1 MKKSK
6 DFFLIPFHFPSRLF
20 WTIASVAAVLFFN
33 VQNVFAAPDTLS
45 IPVYRQ
51 YFHDKIIAEQK
62 LYDKLDGKNDN
73 NMHVGN
79 NEEVNL
85 RMTDVLY
92 RKIDELRT
100 WIETSDKIS
109 KNNDKIR
116 LLNNIENTLRIF
128 RLSWKKKTISPSQF
142 PLLIDQLTAIISAQ
156 EIETSIVPFITPQPY
171 EIANILTQAFND
183 NIGAKEAQKI
193 VYFKYCTL
201 HPDIILST
209 IRPYVNEPFAD
220 SLMAIACAQN
230 PSQLYTYAQSLSSPE
245 GKLIHRSQ
253 NNMVKTVAIL
263 SQTPNALLYFPFLDD
278 ILSGKQTVESIRKYV
293 GSGDGDYDSVGYYK
307 LLVKTEI
314 DYFSRMTSPAKD
326 TPIAMFGPNG
336 LREVLKDRAIR
347 HFINPINNLHN
358 ENNLNVRMKA
368 IDSLNPTELYYM
380 MVMGENDIYTSSFKH
395 SFSRLLQRLGPKPR
409 CDSLMLRVN
418 FDYFKK
424 FIKMTANFN
433 RLDTFLRSMPPQ
445 SSAALMRAFV
455 SNLDQSGSLEDAT
468 DVADSYSSI
477 NNKELQKNILSYI
490 QENEN
495 TAAEDYNENGRII
508 YNLLKNI
515 FLSADSTNH
524 IDLAAIANIPSI
536 YDINP
541 DLLKDDSGRIVQ
553 QVFFYGDEDGKAFF
567 PAFLNSFPA
576 KEWKITKKS
585 EWVEIQS
592 LKGKVWVFA
601 NLPLDYDANLD
612 DSAQVHLNNYLE
624 ENEIYP
630 NVVIHRGHSY
640 WLPGT
645 ISRMPMNAKIVLLG
659 SCGGYKNLSKILQ
672 VAPDAHII
680 STKEIGA
687 GDINRPIM
695 NQLNQYLMRGNNIV
709 WKDMWKSLTTQFV
722 QDKNKTLKES
732 WESYIPPYRNLGA
745 IFIKAYN
752 KKMEQM

>member
-1 MKKSK
+1 MRKSNG
-6 DFFLIPFHFPSRLF
+6 FFQNMLHTKPFVKRLRLML
-20 WTIASVAAVLFFN
+20 VLLLFFG
-33 VQNVFAAPDTLS
+33 APKGYAFSDTFN
-45 IPVYRQ
+45 IPVNRQ
-51 YFHDKIIAEQK
+51 YFHDKILAEQK
-62 LYDKLDGKNDN
+62 LYDKADGKYDHT
-73 NMHVGN
+73 MHLGN

-85 RMTDVLY
+85 HMTDVLY
-92 RKIDELRT
+92 RRIDELRI
-100 WIETSDKIS
+100 WIETNEKIS

-116 LLNNIENTLRIF
+116 LLTNIENTLKIF
-128 RLSWKKKTISPSQF
+128 RQTWKKKNISPQMF
-142 PLLIDQLTAIISAQ
+142 PLLIEQMTAIIHAQ
-156 EIETSIVPFITPQPY
+156 ETETSVVPFISQQSY
-171 EIANILTQAFND
+171 EIANILTQGFAD

-220 SLMAIACAQN
+220 SLMAIACAEN
-230 PSQLYTYAQSLSSPE
+230 PSQLYTYAQSLNSPE
-245 GKLIHRSQ
+245 GKLIHRS
-253 NNMVKTVAIL
+253 NNSLVKTVAQL
-263 SQTPNALLYFPFLDD
+263 SQTPNALMYFPFLDD
-278 ILSGKQTVESIRKYV
+278 ILKGKQTVEGISKYV
-293 GSGDGDYDSVGYYK
+293 GSGDDDYDSVGYYK
-307 LLVKTEI
+307 LLVKTET
-314 DYFSRMTSPAKD
+314 DYFRRMSAPAKD

-380 MVMGENDIYTSSFKH
+380 VVMGENDIYTSSFKH
-395 SFSRLLQRLGPKPR
+395 SFTRLMQRLGPKPR
-409 CDSLMLRVN
+409 CDSLLLRVN

-455 SNLDQSGSLEDAT
+455 SNLDQTGSLEDAT

-477 NNKELQKNILSYI
+477 NNKELQKNILAYI

-495 TAAEDYNENGRII
+495 TAIDDNNENGRII

-515 FLSADSTNH
+515 FLSADSSNH
-524 IDLAAIANIPSI
+524 IDLSAIADIPSI
-536 YDINP
+536 NEIDPNQ
-541 DLLKDDSGRIVQ
+541 LKDDSGRIVQ

-576 KEWKITKKS
+576 KEWKITKRQ
-585 EWVEIQS
+585 EWVEIRS
-592 LKGKVWVFA
+592 LNGKVFVFA

-612 DSAQVHLNNYLE
+612 DSAQVHLNDYLE

-645 ISRMPMNAKIVLLG
+645 INRMPMNAKIVLLG
-659 SCGGYKNLSKILQ
+659 SCGGYKNLSKILK

-695 NQLNQYLMRGNNIV
+695 NQLNQYFVRDNKIV
-709 WKDMWKSLTTQFV
+709 WTEMWKSLTTQFV

-752 KKMEQM
+752 KRMEQM